1 MFSSTIL
8 TSWAGCPQSRLYHE
22 VVARGDREAARTLTE
37 VARQWDHTLGPRWL
51 VRMLPARLRPERFD
65 GAGYR
70 PVASRVSVVA
80 LEATLEHVEWLRT
93 QDRVRRSLRSIAF
106 LEQFEAVL
114 GDELERRRG
123 RNGAHAWPADQPR
136 VGSLSG
142 TSVER
147 RPSP

>member
-51 VRMLPARLRPERFD
+51 ARMLPTRLHPQRFD

-80 LEATLEHVEWLRT
+80 LEATLEHIEWLRM
-93 QDRVRRSLRSIAF
+93 QDRVRRSLRSVAF

-114 GDELERRRG
+114 GNELERRRG
-123 RNGAHAWPADQPR
+123 RQREWPAAQPWV

-142 TSVER
+142 SSEER
-147 RPSP
+147 RPSA